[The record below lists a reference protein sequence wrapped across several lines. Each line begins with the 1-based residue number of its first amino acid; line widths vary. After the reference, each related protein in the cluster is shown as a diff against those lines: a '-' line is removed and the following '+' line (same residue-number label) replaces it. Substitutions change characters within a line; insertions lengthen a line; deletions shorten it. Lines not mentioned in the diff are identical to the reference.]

1 MSPRQPDQS
10 AVWSE
15 ATETKDTLSGG
26 AFLRVSASIA
36 NVFGSQRLTAS
47 SIPIRDVISS
57 LQRRTEY
64 IVSRFI

>member
-1 MSPRQPDQS
+1 M
-10 AVWSE
+10 
-15 ATETKDTLSGG
+15 ATTASFHADTFADG
-26 AFLRVSASIA
+26 ALLRDSASIA